1 MIILSGTYAAWRSNH
16 LANAA
21 AVANQNAN
29 STAKS
34 TDFPQGMHLR
44 FIQKCFSLL
53 PPYIMYQD
61 QTLRKIIREKYKNSR
76 KDTFF

>member
-1 MIILSGTYAAWRSNH
+1 MIIFSGTYAAWRSNH

-44 FIQKCFSLL
+44 LIQKHFSLL
-53 PPYIMYQD
+53 PCAVLYEV
-61 QTLRKIIREKYKNSR
+61 IR
-76 KDTFF
+76 